1 MSTGKGSLAG
11 IHVLDLSRILA
22 GPFCAQT
29 LGDLGADVVKVERP
43 GVGDDARRMGAATLS
58 NPEHPK
64 ASEGSVYLSV
74 NRNKRSVT
82 INLAQPKG
90 QALVRRLAGWA
101 DVLIENYRAGTLA
114 RYGLDYESLRETN
127 PRLVYCSITGYGQD
141 GPKASEIGYDPVFQA
156 QSGIVSV
163 TGYPD
168 GVPGAGP
175 MKAGIHLSDMLA
187 GFNAL
192 VAIQAALLER
202 ERGSGQ
208 GQYIDIALLDCSV
221 AALTNIAQAYL
232 MTGDVPRR
240 EGFGG
245 GSGGPAEVLDCEGG
259 PVFVACGTDPQFAR
273 FARLLGKPEL
283 VDDERF
289 RTPVGRGRNKLALA
303 AIVLPLAKSWTR
315 EAMLAALKSA
325 EIPCGPVNNVAE
337 ALADPQVQHRGMTV
351 PLAHPLEPSFRMIAD
366 PIRLSRTPARYDRPP
381 PRLGEHTD
389 EVLRELLTLD
399 AGEIEALR
407 REQVI

>member
-1 MSTGKGSLAG
+1 
-11 IHVLDLSRILA
+11 
-22 GPFCAQT
+22 
-29 LGDLGADVVKVERP
+29 
-43 GVGDDARRMGAATLS
+43 
-58 NPEHPK
+58 
-64 ASEGSVYLSV
+64 
-74 NRNKRSVT
+74 
-82 INLAQPKG
+82 
-90 QALVRRLAGWA
+90 
-101 DVLIENYRAGTLA
+101 
-114 RYGLDYESLRETN
+114 
-127 PRLVYCSITGYGQD
+127 
-141 GPKASEIGYDPVFQA
+141 
-156 QSGIVSV
+156 
-163 TGYPD
+163 
-168 GVPGAGP
+168 